1 MLIRNLYYKINRT
14 NYLLRKLVWCFC
26 TKLVIYTKKHP
37 IYTATFEDG
46 HFNSYVFTYIDI
58 NKKLSWIENI
68 LVKRSKLLHI
78 DAATYHTHQFDKPEL
93 FKKPVVLECEG
104 CPRDEYLTDER
115 LNKILLE
122 SVSASRELYN
132 KYDKVELS
140 YPSIYPRKKV
150 EPRDKEY
157 ITILSAGFGA
167 YIKGYDVLYR
177 VYKTLS
183 QRYKIKLIIAGT
195 FGHDYYSYPEVKPE
209 SYEREN
215 FDVISVELMA
225 DPNVTF
231 KPMRRNTLLKSIYP
245 SADIYVQFSRME
257 TFGFSIL
264 EALSFGLPVVSCNF
278 KAIPEM
284 VDHGENGFLVSSN
297 GFDYARHDYVVDIN
311 DVAWGNNCYEEGLGY
326 IEQLVQSTELRKRM
340 SAKAYEKVANTN
352 FNTEKRIMFL
362 EQLYD
367 SYVKA

>member
-1 MLIRNLYYKINRT
+1 MVRTLYYKIKRT
-14 NYLLRKLVWCFC
+14 SYLLRKLADSLN
-26 TKLVIYTKKHP
+26 KRLVIYTKKHP

-46 HFNSYVFTYIDI
+46 RFTRYVFAYVDI
-58 NKKLSWIENI
+58 NKKMSWLERMVLIKSKI
-68 LVKRSKLLHI
+68 LHV
-78 DAATYHTHQFDKPEL
+78 DAATYHDHQFDKPEL
-93 FKKPVVLECEG
+93 FTKPVVLECEG
-104 CPRDEYLTDER
+104 RPRDEYLTDER

-122 SVSASRELYN
+122 SIAAGREFYK

-150 EPRDKEY
+150 EQGDKEY

-177 VYKTLS
+177 IYKTLS
-183 QRYKIKLIIAGT
+183 QRYKIKLIIAGS
-195 FGHDYYSYPEVKPE
+195 FGHDFRFYPEVMPE

-215 FDVISVELMA
+215 FDAISADLQN

-231 KPMRRNTLLKSIYP
+231 RPVRRDELLNNLYP

-264 EALSFGLPVVSCNF
+264 EALSFGLPVVSCDF

-297 GFDYARHDYVVDIN
+297 GFDKEHNDYIVDIN
-311 DVAWGNNCYEEGLGY
+311 DVQWGNNCYEEGVGY
-326 IEQLVQSTELRKRM
+326 IEQLLKSTELRKRM
-340 SAKAYEKVANTN
+340 SAKAYDKVRHTD
-352 FNTEKRIMFL
+352 FNTERRVVFL

-367 SYVKA
+367 KYVRP